1 MINSGEIENI
11 VKKYY
16 NFTDEEKSAYSI
28 TFHVNDLSNERAFSA
43 LVDNLNLIG
52 ATVFTNDYPDNQII
66 VLNNYNISKEKIGV
80 KLFLFA
86 LTVITMVYTGY
97 TYYSFYYYSSNFFK
111 NLFYGMVLFFIP
123 LAFIIFLR
131 ECGKYIALK
140 RNHMKYYFPIF
151 IPTLGLGTLGVINSN
166 RNQFKTQNSM
176 IMTGSYSLILG
187 FLSSLVFII
196 VGAYI
201 TPLNLIYNP
210 DIYSPLTTLNF
221 PFLYIVF
228 INHIFPATL
237 LPDPLELAGYAGLII
252 TSINALP
259 LGFLDGGLV
268 FSGILKNKFKYFSYI
283 SIFILLI
290 MSFVY
295 VYFVIIVIIILLIG
309 LTGPLPLNNV
319 IKSKKSVKY
328 LGVVVFVIII
338 FGFVPLPVH
347 MVNSNESISLNNN
360 CYIVNTAE
368 PHNITFNVTVH
379 GSNSVEPIFSMNPGK
394 LKINSEHRFKNESVY
409 SMEIPVSNNHSGKI
423 SYNLAINTGSQ
434 KFNEF
439 INIYYVKAMGS
450 ITFNNR
456 NPYKMNEP
464 VNKTFTLSVS
474 NENSTS
480 LTMKIISIANNMDTY
495 IYTNSGYLNITG
507 EHYIFGAPITINSGG
522 TINLSL
528 LSKTS
533 GTWEIM
539 LYSNGN
545 AGIVTIHIT

>member
-28 TFHVNDLSNERAFSA
+28 TFHVNDLSNEKAFSA
-43 LVDNLNLIG
+43 LVDNLNSIG

-97 TYYSFYYYSSNFFK
+97 TYYSFYYYSYNFFK

-131 ECGKYIALK
+131 EYGKYIALK

-166 RNQFKTQNSM
+166 RNQFKTQSSM

-237 LPDPLELAGYAGLII
+237 LPDPLELAGYAGLIT

-328 LGVVVFVIII
+328 LGVVVFVIIM
-338 FGFVPLPVH
+338 FGFVPLPFH
-347 MVNSNESISLNNN
+347 IVNSNESISLNNN

-394 LKINSEHRFKNESVY
+394 LKINSEHRFKNESIY

-439 INIYYVKAMGS
+439 IKVYYVNAVSS

-456 NPYKMNEP
+456 NPYNMTEP

-480 LTMKIISIANNMDTY
+480 LAMKIISIANNMDTY

-528 LSKTS
+528 LSKTR

>member
-28 TFHVNDLSNERAFSA
+28 TFHVNDLSNEKAFSA
-43 LVDNLNLIG
+43 LVDNLNSIG

-97 TYYSFYYYSSNFFK
+97 TYYSFYYYSYNFFK

-131 ECGKYIALK
+131 EYGKYIALK

-166 RNQFKTQNSM
+166 RNQFKTQSSM

-237 LPDPLELAGYAGLII
+237 LPDPLELAGYAGLIT

-394 LKINSEHRFKNESVY
+394 LKINSEHRFKNESIY

-439 INIYYVKAMGS
+439 IKVYYVNAVSS

-456 NPYKMNEP
+456 NPYNMTEP

-480 LTMKIISIANNMDTY
+480 LAMKIISIANNMDTY

-528 LSKTS
+528 LSKTR